1 MKRVMVFG
9 TFDILHEGHLD
20 FFRQAR
26 ALVSDPQLIVSI
38 ARDSSTERIKGERPK
53 NNELFRMKYVEES
66 ELVDE
71 VLLGDKDGFI
81 EHIISS
87 RPDVIALGYDQES
100 EYVRDLQA
108 ELSKS
113 GLETRI
119 VRLKPFK
126 PDIYKSSKLR
136 I

>member
-1 MKRVMVFG
+1 MVFG
-9 TFDILHEGHLD
+9 TFDILHEGHLN

-26 ALVSDPQLIVSI
+26 SLASDPQLIVSI

-53 NNELFRMKYVEES
+53 NNELTRMKSVEAS

-71 VLLGDKDGFI
+71 VTLGDRDGFI
-81 EHIISS
+81 EHIKLA
-87 RPDVIALGYDQES
+87 RPDIIALGYDQEN
-100 EYVRDLQA
+100 EYVSSLAA
-108 ELSKS
+108 ELSYA

-119 VRLKPFK
+119 VRLKSYK

-136 I
+136 T

>member
-81 EHIISS
+81 EHIISA